1 VVAVGRATNRGRLVV
16 ARRGHAAY
24 PAGER
29 TPPMGSDALVDLDQS
44 CWLALAKYN
53 LALATLFGVFA
64 VAARVAVPG
73 NELLL
78 AENGALAVLFG
89 AVQTYAWLS
98 A

>member
-1 VVAVGRATNRGRLVV
+1 
-16 ARRGHAAY
+16 
-24 PAGER
+24 
-29 TPPMGSDALVDLDQS
+29 MGSDGLIDLDQS

-53 LALATLFGVFA
+53 LALATLFGVLG
-64 VAARVAVPG
+64 VLARVALPG

-78 AENGALAVLFG
+78 VENGAFALLFG

>member
-1 VVAVGRATNRGRLVV
+1 
-16 ARRGHAAY
+16 
-24 PAGER
+24 
-29 TPPMGSDALVDLDQS
+29 MGSDGLIDLDQS

-53 LALATLFGVFA
+53 LTLATLFGVLG
-64 VAARVAVPG
+64 VLARVALPG

-78 AENGALAVLFG
+78 VENGAFALLFG